1 MTYYLEFRF
10 FVGVDFHPFQ
20 QTIAWCDKETGETG
34 TFKLTHDI
42 EKVREYYSSLP
53 EGTVVGIEASARAVW
68 FEKIILE
75 GGHKLVV
82 GNPVLIRKSA
92 PSRHK
97 NDRRDAEHILDL
109 LLTGRFPAIWRRPR
123 ESGEILEVLRLR
135 SSLVRQRTQVY
146 NRLQALAHNVGMPK
160 AKMTNAAVQQ
170 VLGLAEMDE
179 SGALCREQLF
189 SVLTHLTERIMELE
203 RWLKSKVEANSQVRL
218 LMTQKGVGYL
228 TALTFVHTVG
238 DVTRFEKGPKG
249 VAKFAGYD
257 SVEASSADRIRF
269 GPISKAGSRLL
280 RFQLGQAAHLATR
293 WDVKLKT
300 FYKRLLKKKAKG
312 VAKTATARKLLVKL
326 SIMLRDNITAE
337 EFDLRGRTVGN
348 ARF

>member
-1 MTYYLEFRF
+1 MTFYNEFRF
-10 FVGVDFHPFQ
+10 CVGVDFHPFQ
-20 QTIAWCDKETGETG
+20 QTVAWCNKETGETG
-34 TFKLTHDI
+34 TLKLAHDI
-42 EKVREYYSSLP
+42 EKVREYYTSLP
-53 EGTVVGIEASARAVW
+53 KGTMVGVEASARAAW

-75 GGHKLVV
+75 AGHKLVV

-109 LLTGRFPAIWRRPR
+109 LLTGRFPALWRRPR
-123 ESGEILEVLRLR
+123 ESSEILEVLRLR

-160 AKMTNAAVQQ
+160 ATMSNVAVQQ
-170 VLGLAEMDE
+170 VLRLVEMDE
-179 SGALCREQLF
+179 SGTLCREQLF
-189 SVLTHLTERIMELE
+189 SVLTHLTERIGELE
-203 RWLKSKVEANSQVRL
+203 RWLKPKVETDSQVQL

-257 SVEASSADRIRF
+257 SVEKSSADRIRF

-293 WDVKLKT
+293 WDVKLKA
-300 FYKRLLKKKAKG
+300 FYKRPR
-312 VAKTATARKLLVKL
+312 TRK
-326 SIMLRDNITAE
+326 SPRA
-337 EFDLRGRTVGN
+337 
-348 ARF
+348 